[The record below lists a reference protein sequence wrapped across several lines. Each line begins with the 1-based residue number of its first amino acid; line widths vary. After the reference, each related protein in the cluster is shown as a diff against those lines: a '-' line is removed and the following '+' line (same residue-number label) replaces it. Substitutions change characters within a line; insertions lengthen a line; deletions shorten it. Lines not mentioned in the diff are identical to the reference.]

1 MTHANSSSR
10 GVPSSAAGA
19 PGNALQ
25 REDDAEIEALLAA
38 LDRVCPPGVIRYQ
51 RPVTAERDTAP
62 SHATWGQVPTAAGA
76 RSWWFAAHAL
86 EQTQAGC
93 EVFVLVSNR
102 APAKDATADQP
113 SLIEVQALLARQQ
126 PFVVSW
132 LDAGDEKAAE
142 DELARAMALLASAG
156 ARRVE
161 ALRSG
166 ARWYAVVDGSEPMT
180 RVMKAFAAEGGLPS
194 AHRTWEAAPRS

>member
-1 MTHANSSSR
+1 MADG
-10 GVPSSAAGA
+10 GVA
-19 PGNALQ
+19 PA
-25 REDDAEIEALLAA
+25 R
-38 LDRVCPPGVIRYQ
+38 
-51 RPVTAERDTAP
+51 AP
-62 SHATWGQVPTAAGA
+62 HGATWGQVPTTAGA

-102 APAKDATADQP
+102 APAKDATGDQP
-113 SLIEVQALLARQQ
+113 SLMELQVLVARQQ
-126 PFVVSW
+126 AFVVSW

-142 DELARAMALLASAG
+142 DELSRAMALLASAG

-166 ARWYAVVDGSEPMT
+166 ARWYALVDGSEPMT
-180 RVMKAFAAEGGLPS
+180 RVMKTFAAEGDLPRM
-194 AHRTWEAAPRS
+194 HRTWEAAPRS